1 MIYISDICKLMIVE
15 DRVLGHVAKAQTED
29 VDPFYI
35 YDIQAIR
42 KKCDDFSSIPYRNKS
57 IHFAT
62 MANINPEFL
71 AVVKS
76 SNLNVFVNSLKHL
89 ERVKEAGFKGSEIV
103 FTSSAMSEKVMKSV
117 CAENVQINL
126 DSVRQLELWQK
137 LFPKKAVGIRCNI
150 GGMVKPYSTRAGFF
164 LGKES
169 RLGLTVDEIKGIVN
183 KHIIKGL
190 HLYIGTD
197 IFDIDYFIECYRAL
211 IELSLDF
218 PELEY
223 LNFGGGF
230 GISEH
235 GDELFNIKIYGEK
248 VSAMMDEVSLKRGK
262 SIQMILEPGRIIGG
276 EAGYFVCQ
284 VTDIKERENRVFVGV
299 NASTAQFTRPLIYP
313 ASANHPVVIIRNGA
327 LLEAENQ
334 VNTTIYGCSTYS
346 RDIFCKDKQLPQLSI
361 GDLMI
366 FANSGSY
373 CASSYCEF
381 LGFDKPKE
389 VFI

>member
-1 MIYISDICKLMIVE
+1 MIVE
-15 DRVLGHVAKAQTED
+15 ERVLGHIAKAQTED
-29 VDPFYI
+29 VSPFYI
-35 YDIQAIR
+35 YDTQAIR

-71 AVVKS
+71 AIVKDA
-76 SNLNVFVNSLKHL
+76 NLNVFVNSLKHL
-89 ERVKEAGFKGSEIV
+89 ESVKEGGFKGPEIV
-103 FTSSAMSEKVMKSV
+103 FTSSAMSENVMKSV
-117 CAENVQINL
+117 FDENVQVNL
-126 DSVRQLELWQK
+126 DSVGQLELWQK
-137 LFPKKAVGIRCNI
+137 LFPEKAVGIRCNI

-169 RLGLTVDEIKGIVN
+169 RLGLTVDEIKGIAN

-197 IFDIDYFIECYRAL
+197 IFDIDYFIGCYRAL
-211 IELSLDF
+211 IELSHDF

-230 GISEH
+230 GVSEQ
-235 GDELFNIKIYGEK
+235 GDEFFDIKTYGEK
-248 VSAMMDEVSLKRGK
+248 VSALMEEVSLKRGN

-276 EAGYFVCQ
+276 ESGYFVCQ
-284 VTDIKERENRVFVGV
+284 VTDIKERENQVFVGV

-313 ASANHPVVIIRNGA
+313 ESANHPVVIIRNGA

-346 RDIFCKDKQLPQLSI
+346 RDIFCKGKQLPRLSI
-361 GDLMI
+361 GDLVI

>member
-1 MIYISDICKLMIVE
+1 MIVE
-15 DRVLGHVAKAQTED
+15 KRIIEHIIKNQTED
-29 VDPFYI
+29 AEPLYI

-42 KKCDDFSSIPYRNKS
+42 KKCDDFNSIPYQNKS

-71 AVVKS
+71 AIVNEG
-76 SNLNVFVNSLKHL
+76 NLNVFVNSLKHL
-89 ERVKEAGFKGSEIV
+89 ESVKEAGFKGSEIV

-117 CAENVQINL
+117 YAEKVQVNL
-126 DSVRQLELWQK
+126 DSVKQLELWQK
-137 LFPKKAVGIRCNI
+137 LFSDQAVGIRCNI
-150 GGMVKPYSTRAGFF
+150 GELVNPYSTRAGFF

-169 RLGLTVDEIKGIVN
+169 RLGLNIDEIKGIEN

-190 HLYIGTD
+190 HLYVGTD
-197 IFDIDYFIECYRAL
+197 IFDTDYFIGCYRAL
-211 IELSLDF
+211 TDLSVDF
-218 PELEY
+218 PNLEY

-230 GISEH
+230 GVSEQ
-235 GDELFNIKIYGEK
+235 GDEFFDIKTYGEK
-248 VSAMMDEVSLKRGK
+248 VSALMEEVSLKRGK
-262 SIQMILEPGRIIGG
+262 SIQLILEPGRIIGG

-284 VTDIKERENRVFVGV
+284 LTDVKERENQMFVGV

-313 ASANHPVVIIRNGA
+313 ESASHPVRIIRNGS
-327 LLEAENQ
+327 LLESDNQ

-346 RDIFCKDKQLPQLSI
+346 SDIFCKDKKLPMLFI
-361 GDLMI
+361 GDLVI

-373 CASSYCEF
+373 CASSHCEF

-389 VFI
+389 IFI

>member
-1 MIYISDICKLMIVE
+1 MIVE
-15 DRVLGHVAKAQTED
+15 ERVLGYIAKAQTED
-29 VDPFYI
+29 VSPFYI

-42 KKCDDFSSIPYRNKS
+42 KKCADFSSIPYRNKS

-76 SNLNVFVNSLKHL
+76 SNLNVFVNSPKHL
-89 ERVKEAGFKGSEIV
+89 GSVKEAGFKGSEIV
-103 FTSSAMSEKVMKSV
+103 FTSSAMSEKVLKKV
-117 CAENVQINL
+117 FAENVQVNL
-126 DSVRQLELWQK
+126 DSVGQLELWQR
-137 LFPKKAVGIRCNI
+137 LFPEKAVGIRCNI

-169 RLGLTVDEIKGIVN
+169 RLGLTVDEIKGIAN
-183 KHIIKGL
+183 KQIIKGL
-190 HLYIGTD
+190 HLYVGTD
-197 IFDIDYFIECYRAL
+197 IFDIDYFIGCYRAL
-211 IELSLDF
+211 IELSNDF
-218 PELEY
+218 PNLEY

-230 GISEH
+230 GVSEQ
-235 GDELFNIKIYGEK
+235 GDEYFDIKNYGEK
-248 VSAMMDEVSLKRGK
+248 VSALMEEVSLKRGK

-276 EAGYFVCQ
+276 EAGCFVCQ
-284 VTDIKERENRVFVGV
+284 VTDVKERENQVFVGV

-313 ASANHPVVIIRNGA
+313 ESANHPVVILRNGA
-327 LLEAENQ
+327 LFETENQ

-346 RDIFCKDKQLPQLSI
+346 RDIFCKDKQLPSLSI
-361 GDLMI
+361 GDMVI

-389 VFI
+389 IFI

>member
-1 MIYISDICKLMIVE
+1 MLFRS
-15 DRVLGHVAKAQTED
+15 
-29 VDPFYI
+29 
-35 YDIQAIR
+35 
-42 KKCDDFSSIPYRNKS
+42 
-57 IHFAT
+57 
-62 MANINPEFL
+62 
-71 AVVKS
+71 
-76 SNLNVFVNSLKHL
+76 NVFVNSLKHL
-89 ERVKEAGFKGSEIV
+89 GSVKEAGFKGSEIV
-103 FTSSAMSEKVMKSV
+103 FTSSAMSENVMKKV
-117 CAENVQINL
+117 FAENLQVNL
-126 DSVRQLELWQK
+126 DSVRQLELWQR
-137 LFPKKAVGIRCNI
+137 LFPEKGVGIRCNI

-169 RLGLTVDEIKGIVN
+169 RLGLTVDEIKGIAN
-183 KHIIKGL
+183 KHIIKVL
-190 HLYIGTD
+190 HLYVGTD
-197 IFDIDYFIECYRAL
+197 IFDIDYFIGCYRAL
-211 IELSLDF
+211 IELSYDF
-218 PELEY
+218 PNLEY

-230 GISEH
+230 GVSEQ
-235 GDELFNIKIYGEK
+235 GDEFFDIKTYGEK
-248 VSAMMDEVSLKRGK
+248 VSALMEEVSLKRGK

-284 VTDIKERENRVFVGV
+284 VTDIKERENQVFVGV

-313 ASANHPVVIIRNGA
+313 ESANHPVVVIRNGT

-346 RDIFCKDKQLPQLSI
+346 RDIFCKDKQLPSLSI
-361 GDLMI
+361 GDLVI

>member
-1 MIYISDICKLMIVE
+1 MIVE
-15 DRVLGHVAKAQTED
+15 ERVIGHIVKAQKED

-42 KKCDDFSSIPYRNKS
+42 KKCDDFSSIPYLNKS

-62 MANINPEFL
+62 MANINPEIL
-71 AVVKS
+71 VIVRKA
-76 SNLNVFVNSLKHL
+76 NLNVFVNSPKHL
-89 ERVKEAGFKGSEIV
+89 ESVKTDGFKGSEIV
-103 FTSSAMSEKVMKSV
+103 FTSSAMSEKLMKNV

-137 LFPKKAVGIRCNI
+137 LFPEKTVGIRCNI
-150 GGMVKPYSTRAGFF
+150 GELVKPYSTRAGFF

-169 RLGLTVDEIKGIVN
+169 RLGLTVDEIKGIAN
-183 KHIIKGL
+183 KPIIKGL
-190 HLYIGTD
+190 HLYVGTD
-197 IFDIDYFIECYRAL
+197 IFDANYFIGCYRAL
-211 IELSLDF
+211 IELSYHF
-218 PELEY
+218 PNLEY

-230 GISEH
+230 GVSEQ
-235 GDELFNIKIYGEK
+235 GDEFFDIKNYGKK
-248 VSAMMDEVSLKRGK
+248 VSALMDEVSLKRGK

-276 EAGYFVCQ
+276 EAGCFVCQ
-284 VTDIKERENRVFVGV
+284 VTDIKERENQVFVGV

-313 ASANHPVVIIRNGA
+313 DSANHPVIIIRNGS
-327 LLEAENQ
+327 LLNAGNQ

-346 RDIFCKDKQLPQLSI
+346 RDIFCKDKQLPSLFI
-361 GDLMI
+361 GDLVI

-373 CASSYCEF
+373 CASSHCEF